1 MSDSVQ
7 SAVPS
12 GAYVWVENGSG
23 DARVHAVQEQGA
35 ERTICGRTLPE
46 DAKVEPRGS
55 RSISCPDCIAIVGKD
70 R

>member
-12 GAYVWVENGSG
+12 GAYIWVENKAGES
-23 DARVHAVQEQGA
+23 RVHAVQEQGA
-35 ERTICGRTLPE
+35 EKTICGRTLPD
-46 DAKVEPRGS
+46 DATVEARGS
-55 RSISCPDCIAIVGKD
+55 RSISCPDCIAIVGRD